1 MGVQQTFAD
10 GKTTCSPFSCCWQ
23 QNLGA
28 ALHQRQGLILDYIG
42 PKLTCFH
49 DLGVFKEA
57 VDRWLWL
64 SQRDDFWKVAIGP
77 VFQVELLWSSCLAQL
92 DSLGCRWTNVS
103 FLFKGDVCRKTTYLY
118 YDFFFGTMLR
128 ASLQLWQSLGCASI
142 VIVRQRDQK
151 ERSGTKKNKA
161 NKTPKTTTKTH
172 NPSLT
177 NRVKGET
184 RWDKLRLSRQTT
196 IPDSHNVFSR
206 K

>member
-28 ALHQRQGLILDYIG
+28 ATSSLRQGLILDYIG

-49 DLGVFKEA
+49 DLGAFKEA

-118 YDFFFGTMLR
+118 YEVFLNYAARRHYNCGSHWAVLVL
-128 ASLQLWQSLGCASI
+128 SLLDNGIKRKGQG
-142 VIVRQRDQK
+142 QR
-151 ERSGTKKNKA
+151 
-161 NKTPKTTTKTH
+161 KT
-172 NPSLT
+172 
-177 NRVKGET
+177 
-184 RWDKLRLSRQTT
+184 RQTKPPKQQPKHT
-196 IPDSHNVFSR
+196 TRPWPIE
-206 K
+206 